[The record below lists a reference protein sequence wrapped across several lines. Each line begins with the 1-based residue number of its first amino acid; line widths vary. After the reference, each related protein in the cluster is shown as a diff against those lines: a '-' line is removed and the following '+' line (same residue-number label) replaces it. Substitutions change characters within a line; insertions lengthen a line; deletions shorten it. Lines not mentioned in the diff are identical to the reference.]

1 MQKGTE
7 AKYPEIKI
15 LFQGNWTEKDIVI
28 KEVPTTRKTDTKL
41 EERISTDWRDVLEQ
55 AAKTKREIWDSA
67 LYRLEEVIAVDNS
80 LHFKLSTIVFS
91 ARLMMKKYTAEIKRL
106 GFEYSPRGIF
116 NSCLVETTDGY
127 FVFIKKSQKYFSTKE
142 YAWVGGVLSKDE
154 REIKSGQDLFASA
167 RREVVE
173 ELGVSFLQIDE
184 TVLKIGYLTEN
195 WNVCL
200 LFSIKLSLSKTEVLE
215 IFRSNSDGEAADLV
229 FLNTD
234 NKSDLLAKFEA
245 QDRTR
250 LALSG
255 II

>member
-1 MQKGTE
+1 
-7 AKYPEIKI
+7 
-15 LFQGNWTEKDIVI
+15 
-28 KEVPTTRKTDTKL
+28 
-41 EERISTDWRDVLEQ
+41 
-55 AAKTKREIWDSA
+55 
-67 LYRLEEVIAVDNS
+67 
-80 LHFKLSTIVFS
+80 
-91 ARLMMKKYTAEIKRL
+91 
-106 GFEYSPRGIF
+106 
-116 NSCLVETTDGY
+116 
-127 FVFIKKSQKYFSTKE
+127 
-142 YAWVGGVLSKDE
+142 VGGVLSKDE

-184 TVLKIGYLTEN
+184 TVLKFGYLTEI